1 MKSGF
6 VDKTNENNR
15 MEYQMKKFGF
25 LAVALCSVML
35 VTSVAG
41 VSASASV
48 DSANKVSMTA
58 NAPSTENKVE
68 WPTGPSKSS
77 LSSDSAIVMEL
88 STGTILY
95 KKNIHKQQ
103 YPASITKIM
112 TAMLTAENCSMDET
126 VTFSESAVYGI
137 ESGSSTIYTE
147 VGEKLTVE
155 QCMYAIMLESANEV
169 CLGLGE
175 QVSGT
180 IGKFVDKMNE
190 RVKELGLKDTHFNNP
205 NGLPD
210 PKHYTTAYDM
220 AVIARTAMEN
230 ATFRKACSTRSY
242 VMAKT
247 NKHKEKRYWNNHH
260 QMINGYKHPQYE
272 YKYCIGGKTGYT
284 NAARNT
290 LVTYAEKNG
299 MELVCVI
306 MRGNGPT
313 QGEPN
318 EYTDSTRLLNY
329 GFEKYKKY
337 NIDEKSSDLNKDLF
351 NNYDSYFDAEASPI
365 HLASESSVVL
375 PKGVELS
382 QATQKVT
389 YDNNVTLQEGDNVIG
404 HVNYTY
410 GGRTVGSTDILYTKT
425 TDSTASH
432 LDEATRKIVNSEIQ
446 NIKDTEKKVAE
457 NAGFWRKVRGGIVSF
472 FKLKVVQIILII
484 LLVAIIVAIVVC
496 LFKRVELPRIGRRK
510 KRRISGG
517 YRSRAGRRQYARRQR
532 SIRSNEKHA
541 NKKVRRNHSK
551 HYEKRNKSS
560 VNEKSKKT
568 GVRFHKKHKST
579 KESFGK
585 NFFDF

>member
-1 MKSGF
+1 MKKSGI
-6 VDKTNENNR
+6 
-15 MEYQMKKFGF
+15 
-25 LAVALCSVML
+25 LAAILCGVML
-35 VTSVAG
+35 ITSVSG

-48 DSANKVSMTA
+48 DGANRVLKTA
-58 NAPSTENKVE
+58 GTASTTDQVD
-68 WPTGPSKSS
+68 WPTGPSKGS

-137 ESGSSTIYTE
+137 ESGSSTIYTD

-169 CLGLGE
+169 CLGVAE

-180 IGKFVDKMNE
+180 ISKFVDKMNE

-220 AVIARTAMEN
+220 AVIARSAMNN

-242 VMAKT
+242 VMPKT

-260 QMINGYKHPQYE
+260 QMINGYKYPKYE

-337 NIDEKSSDLNKDLF
+337 TIDEKTSDLNKELF
-351 NNYDSYFDAEASPI
+351 NNYDSYFDADASPI

-382 QATQKVT
+382 QATQTVT
-389 YDNNVTLQEGDNVIG
+389 YDNNVALQDGDNVIG

-410 GGRTVGSTDILYTKT
+410 GGRTVGSTDILYTKSS
-425 TDSTASH
+425 DSTVSH

-446 NIKDTEKKVAE
+446 NIKDTEKKEAE

-472 FKLKVVQIILII
+472 FKMRVVQVILII
-484 LLVAIIVAIVVC
+484 LLIALVVAIAIC
-496 LFKRVELPRIGRRK
+496 LFKKVELPRIGRRR

-517 YRSRAGRRQYARRQR
+517 YRSRGGRRQHARRQR
-532 SIRSNEKHA
+532 SLRSSEKLA

-551 HYEKRNKSS
+551 HYEKRNKISG
-560 VNEKSKKT
+560 NEKPKKA
-568 GVRFHKKHKST
+568 GVRFHKKRKNT